1 MPRKSK
7 ESKPTF
13 EYEQDFMEGM
23 ESGSEPKEAI
33 ICEVKQPKKPKKRSS
48 VEYEREESDYEEDEQ
63 PVASILNQFGSDI
76 KKSISSKRRKLEA
89 FTKQCCAA
97 REKLDGV
104 LENQKKD
111 RSTLNEEY
119 KKQISSV
126 INQWE
131 TDIDKAKENEE
142 KLNNLLTQQMKLITQ
157 VRVVQT
163 QRFRS
168 IKQLHDQYIKSVGT
182 VNETHSQQHKDVNK
196 EINKELSS
204 LQKKYLFESRNQ
216 EMATMKK
223 SLHSMLY
230 Q

>member
-97 REKLDGV
+97 REKLDSV

-163 QRFRS
+163 QRFKS

-196 EINKELSS
+196 EIDKELSN
-204 LQKKYLFESRNQ
+204 LQKKYLLESRNQ
-216 EMATMKK
+216 EMATMRK